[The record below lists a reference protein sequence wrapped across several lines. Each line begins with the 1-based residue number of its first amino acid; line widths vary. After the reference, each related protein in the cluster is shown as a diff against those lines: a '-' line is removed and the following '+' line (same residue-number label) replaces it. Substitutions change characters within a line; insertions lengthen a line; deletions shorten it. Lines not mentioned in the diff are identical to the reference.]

1 MRIKFWQSL
10 STALAIAVIASP
22 ALAGT
27 IIVDD
32 SFDGNNAA
40 GTGPAV
46 STINFFSTPNSS
58 ALETNADSIGLVSG
72 TSGRQIHGIFPTQ
85 TLATAGD
92 TITTYID
99 FTTPATIGNSDDLR
113 IGLFSTGGNDAA
125 LSATLPN
132 SSSNSNPLLALGGF
146 LTEFDIDNAVGN
158 QDINFRTSDLP
169 NFSGRL
175 LGTTGS
181 LPNLGSGPDLGYVF
195 APNTDYSV
203 HITATLLADGSLDYT
218 TVFNQGG
225 TLIGTHTENDATPDV
240 TDFGFL
246 ALGATSGAFGSS
258 NSVGDPD
265 NGIDIGSV
273 VIHSTIAAAV
283 VPEPSSLALLGLM
296 GCAGFIRRRR

>member
-85 TLATAGD
+85 TLATADD

-99 FTTPATIGNSDDLR
+99 F
-113 IGLFSTGGNDAA
+113 AA